1 MKEKSPRKR
10 EGKTLS
16 SLRYAFH
23 AITVGSGKHA
33 EPYII
38 AFHHKSDNVA
48 GRTLGTLFGF
58 FEVEVHDE
66 DAAYIV
72 NFLASVAKKEYFAN
86 PRREVEDG
94 FETTLHK
101 VNVALAEIAKE
112 GNISW
117 LGHLHGV
124 IAAISHDTMYF
135 SATGDGVL
143 SLSRDEMLRPIS
155 DGLADSLSEPHPLKT
170 FTEVASGK
178 LMDHDVLLALSPAVW
193 TLFTPDDLK
202 RNLARLGPEAF
213 EQFLRTA
220 LINELPIAGAVMVS
234 ITSESLPAPKKETTS
249 PETATT
255 LENVWSGRTFEQ
267 ARIAR
272 IQAAEQS
279 MAAKAPA
286 AAPER
291 EKEYIDTKTGHI
303 YLQGETETAEASTN
317 QLLVRLAFWSQTFSH
332 RSQIEKEKFYRFGR
346 RTRKNLGF
354 WWREIGTHLGN
365 LGRHIGRRSRS
376 LLRHW
381 REVQA
386 KRKQAREALRPT
398 TPQVP
403 PVSPTTPVQKEAPSP
418 ITLPAIASTLPR
430 MSEIKGRLARF
441 APSMPSL
448 GASSQP
454 QREIISSTKPAA
466 WKTAVTSGI
475 GWMKQRTTQI
485 TQFLKHCFTRLTAWW
500 QGLNQFNRSRT
511 LGIGVIVLALGLGT
525 FFYLNRSTLWDTPL
539 ETPAITPPPD
549 ESVVAKKAPETDEPL
564 ANRLADGRVLATPGK
579 QVIALTT
586 LNGTPF
592 GITADQVVN
601 IQTSEAINTPETIR
615 LATAMDDLDAL
626 FLLGT
631 SGTLHMYT
639 IANKK
644 FTPSTLPLP
653 AEVTVDAIGVYLTY
667 LYVLDREAGT
677 LYRFPRAEGG
687 FGTPTQWSR
696 ETFKLSRE
704 SPLVVS
710 DSIALIGED
719 NTLGLYERGQ
729 KTSTTF
735 GGTTEPLTIKA
746 FTFDQTTGDVLV
758 LDPSHE
764 RIVRWSPSGILVAQY
779 FHTSFGEASGL
790 LTTSN
795 NALLI
800 VRPSGVFTFQL
811 P

>member
-234 ITSESLPAPKKETTS
+234 VTSESLPAPKKETTS

-279 MAAKAPA
+279 MATKAPA

-317 QLLVRLAFWSQTFSH
+317 QLLVRIAFWSQTLSH

-354 WWREIGTHLGN
+354 WWREIGTHLG
-365 LGRHIGRRSRS
+365 
-376 LLRHW
+376 
-381 REVQA
+381 
-386 KRKQAREALRPT
+386 
-398 TPQVP
+398 
-403 PVSPTTPVQKEAPSP
+403 
-418 ITLPAIASTLPR
+418 
-430 MSEIKGRLARF
+430 
-441 APSMPSL
+441 
-448 GASSQP
+448 
-454 QREIISSTKPAA
+454 
-466 WKTAVTSGI
+466 
-475 GWMKQRTTQI
+475 
-485 TQFLKHCFTRLTAWW
+485 
-500 QGLNQFNRSRT
+500 
-511 LGIGVIVLALGLGT
+511 
-525 FFYLNRSTLWDTPL
+525 
-539 ETPAITPPPD
+539 
-549 ESVVAKKAPETDEPL
+549 
-564 ANRLADGRVLATPGK
+564 
-579 QVIALTT
+579 
-586 LNGTPF
+586 
-592 GITADQVVN
+592 
-601 IQTSEAINTPETIR
+601 
-615 LATAMDDLDAL
+615 
-626 FLLGT
+626 
-631 SGTLHMYT
+631 
-639 IANKK
+639 
-644 FTPSTLPLP
+644 
-653 AEVTVDAIGVYLTY
+653 
-667 LYVLDREAGT
+667 
-677 LYRFPRAEGG
+677 
-687 FGTPTQWSR
+687 
-696 ETFKLSRE
+696 
-704 SPLVVS
+704 
-710 DSIALIGED
+710 
-719 NTLGLYERGQ
+719 
-729 KTSTTF
+729 
-735 GGTTEPLTIKA
+735 
-746 FTFDQTTGDVLV
+746 
-758 LDPSHE
+758 
-764 RIVRWSPSGILVAQY
+764 
-779 FHTSFGEASGL
+779 
-790 LTTSN
+790 
-795 NALLI
+795 
-800 VRPSGVFTFQL
+800 
-811 P
+811 